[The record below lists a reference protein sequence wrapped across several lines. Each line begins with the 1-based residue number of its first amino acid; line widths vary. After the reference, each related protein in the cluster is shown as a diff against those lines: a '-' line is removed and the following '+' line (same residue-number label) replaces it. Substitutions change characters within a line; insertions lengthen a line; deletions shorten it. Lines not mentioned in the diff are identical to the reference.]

1 MPMPMWWAQINKRVF
16 NPMTLKRG
24 KSPVFVHVGRSSGRT
39 YRTPLD
45 AYPVDGGYVFILV
58 YGSGSDWVRNAFA
71 SGTATLEAN
80 GEVFELTYP
89 RVITKDAAVPLLPS
103 ASKPPP
109 DFLRVDEYLRMDV
122 VIG

>member
-16 NPMTLKRG
+16 NPMTLRRG
-24 KSPVFVHVGRSSGRT
+24 TSPVFVHVGRSSGRT

-45 AYPVDGGYVFILV
+45 AYPVDGGYLFILV
-58 YGSGSDWVRNAFA
+58 YGSGCDWVRNAIA
-71 SGTATLEAN
+71 SGTATLEVH
-80 GEVFELTYP
+80 GEVRELTSP

-103 ASKPPP
+103 TAKPPP

-122 VIG
+122 VTG

>member
-1 MPMPMWWAQINKRVF
+1 MPMPRWWGQINKRVF

-45 AYPVDGGYVFILV
+45 AYPVDGGYLFILV
-58 YGSGSDWVRNAFA
+58 YGSESDWVRNAFA
-71 SGTATLEAN
+71 SGGATLEIQ
-80 GEVFELTYP
+80 GETFELTSP
-89 RVITKDAAVPLLPS
+89 RVMTKEAAVPLLPS

-109 DFLRVDEYLRMDV
+109 DFLRVDEYLRMDLAT
-122 VIG
+122 G